1 MPASAKGIPESSPP
15 RLSGFPIGRSG
26 AGLSPRVRRRSP
38 PLSPCVL
45 LRLRRLVPD
54 LLDERVDAPVGLEV
68 LLELEEAGAGEV
80 RAGARRAVDPRLPLP
95 LEIDDEDEERDS
107 DDENE
112 AESRH
117 QLDCEPGGGRLPR
130 IERMSEPPTVPSPGV
145 ERPRRSVLYVPGS
158 NTKALAKA
166 RTLPCDAVILD
177 LEDSVAPEAKEP
189 ARRAVVEAV
198 AAGGFA
204 PRELLVR
211 VNARG
216 TPWHREDLAALARLP
231 VDGIV
236 LPKVETLE
244 DVREAAG
251 VLGASGATAAPAL
264 WLTIETPRG
273 VLAADLLAGAHPSV
287 AGLVA
292 GTSDLTKELRARHV
306 PGREPLLHAL
316 SAIVL
321 AARAHSLAALD
332 GVHLALEDEEG
343 FATACRQGRDLG
355 FDGKTLIHPRTI
367 EAANRAFAPDPS
379 EVEAARRILAAWE
392 AARAED
398 RGVVVH
404 DGHLVEELHAREA
417 ERLVALAG
425 AIASRTAGG

>member
-1 MPASAKGIPESSPP
+1 MPEPPVIP
-15 RLSGFPIGRSG
+15 
-26 AGLSPRVRRRSP
+26 SPR
-38 PLSPCVL
+38 
-45 LRLRRLVPD
+45 D
-54 LLDERVDAPVGLEV
+54 
-68 LLELEEAGAGEV
+68 
-80 RAGARRAVDPRLPLP
+80 
-95 LEIDDEDEERDS
+95 
-107 DDENE
+107 
-112 AESRH
+112 
-117 QLDCEPGGGRLPR
+117 
-130 IERMSEPPTVPSPGV
+130 

-158 NTKALAKA
+158 NAKALAKA
-166 RTLPCDAVILD
+166 RTLPCDGLILD

-189 ARRAVVEAV
+189 ARRAVVEA
-198 AAGGFA
+198 ATAGGFA

-216 TPWHREDLAALARLP
+216 TPWHREDLAALARVPL
-231 VDGIV
+231 DGIV
-236 LPKVETLE
+236 LPKVETPE
-244 DVREAAG
+244 NVREAAG
-251 VLGASGATAAPAL
+251 VLAASGASAAPAL

-321 AARAHSLAALD
+321 AARAHSLPALD

-343 FATACRQGRDLG
+343 FAAACRQGRDLG

-379 EVEAARRILAAWE
+379 EVETARRILAAWN
-392 AARAED
+392 AARGEG
-398 RGVVVH
+398 RGVAVH
-404 DGHLVEELHAREA
+404 EGRLVEELHAREA

-425 AIASRTAGG
+425 ALASRAAAG

>member
-1 MPASAKGIPESSPP
+1 MSAP
-15 RLSGFPIGRSG
+15 
-26 AGLSPRVRRRSP
+26 LSPR
-38 PLSPCVL
+38 
-45 LRLRRLVPD
+45 
-54 LLDERVDAPVGLEV
+54 DEG
-68 LLELEEAGAGEV
+68 
-80 RAGARRAVDPRLPLP
+80 
-95 LEIDDEDEERDS
+95 S
-107 DDENE
+107 
-112 AESRH
+112 AET
-117 QLDCEPGGGRLPR
+117 L
-130 IERMSEPPTVPSPGV
+130 
-145 ERPRRSVLYVPGS
+145 RPRRSVLYVPGS
-158 NTKALAKA
+158 NPKALAKA
-166 RTLPCDAVILD
+166 RTLPCDGVILD

-189 ARRAVVEAV
+189 ARRAVVEAA

-216 TPWHREDLAALARLP
+216 TPWHRDDLAALARLA

-236 LPKVETLE
+236 LPKVEWPE

-251 VLGASGATAAPAL
+251 VLAASGAPAAQAL

-273 VLAADLLAGAHPSV
+273 ILAADLLASAHPSV

-343 FATACRQGRDLG
+343 FAAACRQGRDLG

-367 EAANRAFAPDPS
+367 PAANRAFAPDPA
-379 EVEAARRILAAWE
+379 EVDDARRLLATWS
-392 AARAED
+392 AARAEG

-404 DGHLVEELHAREA
+404 ERRLVEELHAREA
-417 ERLVALAG
+417 ERLVALAE
-425 AIASRTAGG
+425 AIAARGSEG

>member
-1 MPASAKGIPESSPP
+1 
-15 RLSGFPIGRSG
+15 
-26 AGLSPRVRRRSP
+26 
-38 PLSPCVL
+38 
-45 LRLRRLVPD
+45 
-54 LLDERVDAPVGLEV
+54 
-68 LLELEEAGAGEV
+68 
-80 RAGARRAVDPRLPLP
+80 
-95 LEIDDEDEERDS
+95 
-107 DDENE
+107 
-112 AESRH
+112 
-117 QLDCEPGGGRLPR
+117 
-130 IERMSEPPTVPSPGV
+130 MSEPISPRG
-145 ERPRRSVLYVPGS
+145 EGPAETPRPRRSVLYVPGS
-158 NTKALAKA
+158 NPKALAKA
-166 RTLPCDAVILD
+166 RTLPCDGVILD

-216 TPWHREDLAALARLP
+216 TPWHRDDLAALARMP

-236 LPKVETLE
+236 LPKVETPE

-251 VLGASGATAAPAL
+251 VLAASGAPSPLAL

-273 VLAADLLAGAHPSV
+273 VLAADQVTGAHPSV

-306 PGREPLLHAL
+306 SGREPLLHAL

-321 AARAHSLAALD
+321 AARAHSLPALD

-343 FATACRQGRDLG
+343 FAAACRQGRDLG

-367 EAANRAFAPDPS
+367 PAANRAFAPDPA
-379 EVEAARRILAAWE
+379 EVDDARRLLAAWR
-392 AARAED
+392 AARAEG

-404 DGHLVEELHAREA
+404 ERRLVEELHAKEA
-417 ERLVALAG
+417 ERLVALAQ
-425 AIASRTAGG
+425 AIAARDAGG

>member
-1 MPASAKGIPESSPP
+1 M
-15 RLSGFPIGRSG
+15 RLGVHRIGRVS
-26 AGLSPRVRRRSP
+26 APLSPR
-38 PLSPCVL
+38 
-45 LRLRRLVPD
+45 
-54 LLDERVDAPVGLEV
+54 
-68 LLELEEAGAGEV
+68 
-80 RAGARRAVDPRLPLP
+80 
-95 LEIDDEDEERDS
+95 DEDSAER
-107 DDENE
+107 
-112 AESRH
+112 
-117 QLDCEPGGGRLPR
+117 P
-130 IERMSEPPTVPSPGV
+130 
-145 ERPRRSVLYVPGS
+145 RPRRSVLYVPGS
-158 NTKALAKA
+158 NPKALAKA
-166 RTLPCDAVILD
+166 RTLPCDGVILD
-177 LEDSVAPEAKEP
+177 LEDSVAPEAKES
-189 ARRAVVEAV
+189 ARHAVVEAV

-216 TPWHREDLAALARLP
+216 TPWHRDDLAAVTRLP

-236 LPKVETLE
+236 LPKVESPE

-251 VLGASGATAAPAL
+251 VLAASGAPATPAL

-343 FATACRQGRDLG
+343 FAAACRQGRDLG

-367 EAANRAFAPDPS
+367 PSANRAFAPDRA
-379 EVEAARRILAAWE
+379 EVDDARRLLATWS
-392 AARAED
+392 AARAEG

-404 DGHLVEELHAREA
+404 ERRLVEALHAREA
-417 ERLVALAG
+417 ARLVALAE
-425 AIASRTAGG
+425 AIAARGSEG